1 MWFKDLSCKPA
12 TAETEIFIYQLFF
25 LCQENQTYIL
35 ILDSSFTIPL
45 FSKKSFWHMQMICH
59 RAINVHFSG
68 ITAKHKFRFPPVLR
82 WYAMGILNS
91 PDAEPVKNDQLGVG
105 HVPSEWK
112 CRVRNDLQGV
122 RNPVLLEYKM
132 SRSCH
137 MIVLNPEIWLGYPF
151 SEHADSAQP
160 RIGTGNETNNK
171 GYIIIIR
178 TYVLHWATPPYARLD
193 RTSPTPF

>member
-1 MWFKDLSCKPA
+1 
-12 TAETEIFIYQLFF
+12 
-25 LCQENQTYIL
+25 
-35 ILDSSFTIPL
+35 
-45 FSKKSFWHMQMICH
+45 MQMIWHLWREFFCH

-112 CRVRNDLQGV
+112 CRVRNHLQGV
-122 RNPVLLEYKM
+122 RNPVLLEYRM
-132 SRSCH
+132 LRSCH

-160 RIGTGNETNNK
+160 RIGTGNETNKK
-171 GYIIIIR
+171 GYNYNNN
-178 TYVLHWATPPYARLD
+178 TYTCRIEPRPPMRVWIGPAPPHSRDLPLSSTDHKEWRLVGD
-193 RTSPTPF
+193 LFL